1 MKFSS
6 NTITMLKQAIIII
19 HTILLVLTFC
29 ISSAKSQ
36 NNELSREQLQDFTR
50 ISGTIFT
57 KSGTNTIGSPYLNDD
72 FFSGFVMLSE
82 RTRSEEL
89 NLRFNI
95 EKNEVEYL
103 KGGEIYVLNG
113 SEIRG
118 FTILAEDANITF
130 KNGFNTTIKGV
141 DSGTFLRTVYEGN
154 VKFVVNYSANLQED
168 IASYSSATKT
178 NKYRVFKKYY
188 LINSEGKFREIKSP
202 REDFLDLFSENRE
215 LLESFI
221 KNENLNLDYEKDI
234 VALIKYNDKLE

>member
-1 MKFSS
+1 M
-6 NTITMLKQAIIII
+6 TMLKQTNIII

-103 KGGEIYVLNG
+103 KEGDIYVLSG

-130 KNGFNTTIKGV
+130 KNGFNTKNIKGV
-141 DSGTFLRTVYEGN
+141 NSNTIFRTVYEGN
-154 VKFVVNYSANLQED
+154 VKFVVNYKANLQED

-188 LINSEGKFREIKSP
+188 LINSRGKFHEINSP
-202 REDFLDLFSENRE
+202 KEDLLDLFSEKRE
-215 LLESFI
+215 SLESFI

-234 VALIKYNDKLE
+234 VALLNYYDKLQ